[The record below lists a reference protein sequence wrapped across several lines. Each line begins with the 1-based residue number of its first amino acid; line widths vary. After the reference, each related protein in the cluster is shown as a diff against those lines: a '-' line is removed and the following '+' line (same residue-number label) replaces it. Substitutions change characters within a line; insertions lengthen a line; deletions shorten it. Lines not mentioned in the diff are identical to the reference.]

1 MDRLQV
7 PNMNVSVVSD
17 LNVGSQEADVL
28 LSRLLYVDRAGDG
41 DRYDSAFLAEQMEKF
56 AFRLQRRT

>member
-1 MDRLQV
+1 
-7 PNMNVSVVSD
+7 MNVSVVSD